1 MYAFRFFFD
10 EILIITFLLMLIRM
24 KVHYLVGDDSG
35 TASVIFWDR
44 LAMQL
49 IGKSA
54 REMKLKLDEVKL
66 DTF

>member
-1 MYAFRFFFD
+1 
-10 EILIITFLLMLIRM
+10 MLIRM

-54 REMKLKLDEVKL
+54 RELKLKLDEVKL